1 MRVLEKTRLDG
12 KVAIV
17 TGAGRGLGREMAL
30 ALADAG
36 ADIVAAARTQTQI
49 DETAHLVRVKGRRC
63 ITVQTDVTNP
73 GSVNRMV
80 EATFAEFERI
90 DILVN
95 NAGGTTRGWNKPLE
109 NITDEQWHDEL
120 VRLGDGAGDR
130 DYDESRHDERDASQH
145 AVGAY
150 GVPRARR

>member
-95 NAGGTTRGWNKPLE
+95 NAGGATRGWNKPLE
-109 NITDEQWHDEL
+109 NITDEQWHDGVSLNITAHAFSDSAREKITAAGGTVTEL
-120 VRLGDGAGDR
+120 
-130 DYDESRHDERDASQH
+130 S
-145 AVGAY
+145 
-150 GVPRARR
+150 